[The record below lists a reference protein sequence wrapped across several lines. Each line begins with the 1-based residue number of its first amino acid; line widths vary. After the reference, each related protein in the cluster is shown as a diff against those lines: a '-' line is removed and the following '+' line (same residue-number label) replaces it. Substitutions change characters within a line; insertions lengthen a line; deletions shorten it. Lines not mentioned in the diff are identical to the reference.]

1 MSKGGVMMAT
11 IAGITTKQTQTSTD
25 TTNKS
30 ANDEL
35 GKDAFLKLLITQ
47 LSNQDPLSP
56 TNDTEFISQMAQF
69 SALEQMTNLNSSM
82 TSVQAASMIGKLIT
96 WAEDGEE
103 LGGLVSAVRISNGE
117 PSLVVGEKTVK
128 LSTVMSVWDPTI
140 LDPEDPETVG

>member
-1 MSKGGVMMAT
+1 MMAT

>member
-1 MSKGGVMMAT
+1 MAT